1 MSSRPFPHALSDADV
16 DAVLDGR
23 APVAHADLGEIVEL
37 LRMSVPGIAPPP
49 TSELAALLA
58 YGFAAPGLAQPPSA
72 PHGGRVVKAL
82 AALLAA
88 AVTTLGAATA
98 NALPAPVQSTV
109 AGVVGALTSI
119 ELPRPQERADRN
131 ADPDVPGAGDQAE
144 GPAPDAVDGRPDPGG
159 VFGRDGVDS
168 QDVDENELDENELDG
183 RAGDGPDVDEPA
195 PETASNDDQPADD
208 QPDVEVP
215 DVDHSVVEVPVVE
228 VPDVEVPDVDQSDVE
243 VSQAD
248 EPVAGESGD
257 SEAGEPGS

>member
-58 YGFAAPGLAQPPSA
+58 YGFAAPAVAPPPPSA
-72 PHGGRVVKAL
+72 SHGGRVVKAL

-144 GPAPDAVDGRPDPGG
+144 GPAPDAVDGRPVPGG

-215 DVDHSVVEVPVVE
+215 DI
-228 VPDVEVPDVDQSDVE
+228 DQSDVE